1 MRPLALL
8 ASRPMRWPVALGAA
22 AAGLAFAALFFSGGS
37 SQSRLFWIGAA
48 AVLVAAVGWIWR
60 PRRLPLEGTVFFCL
74 LAAFIVWQGVSIA
87 WSIQPSRSWDYT
99 NRGLVYFAF
108 AAVGALLGGVPLR
121 RFASVAC
128 VLLGALFAWALAA
141 KVVPG
146 LYPDYER
153 LARLRYPLAYWNELA
168 LLAAVAVPLGLWA
181 VGPRHERRARLGGA
195 LLLYAALVV
204 AVLTYS
210 RVGIVLT
217 VVAALVWLWLDR
229 DELAVL
235 GPLAVAWVVG
245 ACVAAAALLLPG
257 VSEDGQPHHAR
268 LQDGLVFG
276 AVLLVGGIVVVFAT
290 RFVLERAVDAR
301 VAHGAAVALVVLLL
315 VALVAA
321 VVRAGGPGDFVS
333 ARWHEFSNRV
343 SSQVPDTPGRVIS
356 TSSSNRWRWWTEA
369 WNAFTANPLRG
380 TGAGTFELTDR
391 LERDTQLATTEP
403 HSVPLQF
410 LSETGIVG
418 FLLYAGVIAAGVIAV
433 LRRDR
438 TRVWLALSL
447 AVALC
452 VVHSFVDIDWDFLAV
467 LGPFFLTLGALVS
480 PPVVERSP
488 VTGRRWLTS
497 AAVGVCAVAA
507 LYSLASPWLAANR
520 VSAALDA
527 LTNGN
532 LRQARTDALSA
543 RAFNPLSVDA
553 LFAQA
558 LVERNA
564 KALTLYRKAVDLEP
578 KNAET
583 WYELG
588 SFELMSLRRP
598 RAAYRDLNHAY
609 TLDHNIFG
617 PGTLPG
623 RALDAA
629 RCQIDPAT
637 CPK

>member
-1 MRPLALL
+1 M
-8 ASRPMRWPVALGAA
+8 
-22 AAGLAFAALFFSGGS
+22 
-37 SQSRLFWIGAA
+37 
-48 AVLVAAVGWIWR
+48 
-60 PRRLPLEGTVFFCL
+60 
-74 LAAFIVWQGVSIA
+74 
-87 WSIQPSRSWDYT
+87 
-99 NRGLVYFAF
+99 
-108 AAVGALLGGVPLR
+108 
-121 RFASVAC
+121 
-128 VLLGALFAWALAA
+128 
-141 KVVPG
+141 
-146 LYPDYER
+146 
-153 LARLRYPLAYWNELA
+153 
-168 LLAAVAVPLGLWA
+168 
-181 VGPRHERRARLGGA
+181 
-195 LLLYAALVV
+195 
-204 AVLTYS
+204 
-210 RVGIVLT
+210 
-217 VVAALVWLWLDR
+217 
-229 DELAVL
+229 
-235 GPLAVAWVVG
+235 
-245 ACVAAAALLLPG
+245 
-257 VSEDGQPHHAR
+257 
-268 LQDGLVFG
+268 
-276 AVLLVGGIVVVFAT
+276 
-290 RFVLERAVDAR
+290 
-301 VAHGAAVALVVLLL
+301 
-315 VALVAA
+315 
-321 VVRAGGPGDFVS
+321 
-333 ARWHEFSNRV
+333 
-343 SSQVPDTPGRVIS
+343 
-356 TSSSNRWRWWTEA
+356 
-369 WNAFTANPLRG
+369 RG

-438 TRVWLALSL
+438 TRAWLALSL
-447 AVALC
+447 GVALC

-467 LGPFFLTLGALVS
+467 LGPLFLTVGALVS
-480 PPVVERSP
+480 GPGERSP
-488 VTGRRWLTS
+488 VPARRWLAS

-507 LYSLASPWLAANR
+507 LYSLASPWLATNR

>member
-1 MRPLALL
+1 
-8 ASRPMRWPVALGAA
+8 MRWPVAWGAA
-22 AAGLAFAALFFSGGS
+22 AAGLAFAALFLSGGS
-37 SQSRLFWIGAA
+37 SPSRLFWIGAA
-48 AVLVAAVGWIWR
+48 AVLVAAVGWVWR
-60 PRRLPLEGTVFFCL
+60 PRRLSLEGSVFFCV
-74 LAAFIVWQGVSIA
+74 LAAFVVWQGVSIA

-108 AAVGALLGGVPLR
+108 AVVGALVGVPLR
-121 RFASVAC
+121 RFGALAC
-128 VLLGALFAWALAA
+128 GLLGALFACALAA

-153 LARLRYPLAYWNELA
+153 LARLRYPVGYWNELA
-168 LLAAVAVPLGLWA
+168 LLAAASVPLGLWA

-195 LLLYAALVV
+195 LLLYGALVV

-210 RVGIVLT
+210 RVGIVLA
-217 VVAALVWLWLDR
+217 VVAAVLWLWLDQER
-229 DELAVL
+229 LVVL

-245 ACVAAAALLLPG
+245 AVVVAVALLLPG
-257 VSEDGQPHHAR
+257 VSADGQPHPVR
-268 LQDGLVFG
+268 VQDGLVFG
-276 AVLLVGGIVVVFAT
+276 AVLLVGGIVVGFAS
-290 RFVLERAVDAR
+290 RFVLERAVEAR
-301 VAHGAAVALVVLLL
+301 VARAAAVALVVLLL
-315 VALVAA
+315 VALAA
-321 VVRAGGPGDFVS
+321 SVMRAGGPGDFVS
-333 ARWHEFSNRV
+333 ARWHEFSNKV
-343 SSQVPDTPGRVIS
+343 SAQVPDRSGRVLS

-369 WNAFTANPLRG
+369 WNAFTDHPVRG
-380 TGAGTFELTDR
+380 TGSGTFELTDR
-391 LERDTQLATTEP
+391 LERNTQLATTEP

-418 FLLYAGVIAAGVIAV
+418 FLLYVGVIAAGVFAV

-447 AVALC
+447 GAALC

-467 LGPFFLTLGALVS
+467 QGPLFLTAGALVS
-480 PPVVERSP
+480 GPAETSP
-488 VTGRRWLTS
+488 IRARRWLAS
-497 AAVGVCAVAA
+497 AAVGVCALAA
-507 LYSLASPWLAANR
+507 IYSLVSPWLATNR

-527 LTNGN
+527 LTRGD

-543 RAFNPLSVDA
+543 RAFNPLSIDA
-553 LFAQA
+553 IFAQA
-558 LVERNA
+558 LVERND
-564 KALTLYRKAVDLEP
+564 KALSLYRKAVDIEP

-588 SFELMSLRRP
+588 SFELRLRRP

-617 PGTLPG
+617 PGSLPG
-623 RALDAA
+623 RALDTA
-629 RCQIDPAT
+629 RCQVDPST